1 MYSLAAATLPESTRE
16 HRRITTNISARLV
29 GDEDRRPAL
38 LANIASGGVFVA
50 TAAPAA
56 IGARV
61 KLRFRLVSTLECEA
75 SGSVVW
81 RSTASGAGFA
91 VAFESTNKHMDSFT
105 RGLAAMPDTLL
116 TFYLADVIDPHIEI
130 D

>member
-1 MYSLAAATLPESTRE
+1 MNSLAAATLESTRA
-16 HRRITTNISARLV
+16 HRRVTTNVSAKIV
-29 GDEDRRPAL
+29 DDEARRPAL

-75 SGSVVW
+75 SGRVVW
-81 RSTASGAGFA
+81 RAADGGFG

-105 RGLAAMPDTLL
+105 NGLVRVPATLL